1 VRPTTRIALVIGTAL
16 GLAVPMPGA
25 VSVISPSPTGP
36 VAVGTTVIRLVG
48 AAGHDPYLGSGTA
61 KNEKRELLVRF
72 WYPTASVTCAR
83 AEYTSPKVWAYLSQ
97 ATGIQLPLVTTHSCV
112 DAAVAPGLH
121 PLIVFSHG
129 YTGMLTD
136 CTFIF
141 EELASLGYVTASI
154 AHANEST
161 AVEFPDGRLVIS
173 AFGSY
178 LLPRTLHVDVA
189 SIERA
194 RSARTADISFL
205 LDQLW
210 ALNTTLRGP
219 FHNSL
224 DLARIGIMGHSL
236 GGETALRALQ
246 QDSRIR
252 AAIWIDGVISKD
264 SLSDTSK
271 PVLLVA
277 AGRDQWR
284 TDECRLWNHLH
295 GTRLALNLHGA
306 AHLSPT
312 DAIWLG
318 QAIPEFA
325 VPPGAAGSSRTIAEI
340 RRYIAGF
347 FDTALFYKPEG
358 LFVRTLD
365 NRDSTLTSTTQ
376 SICPSLAEQGEPQ

>member
-1 VRPTTRIALVIGTAL
+1 MVPTRRIVLIIGMAL

-25 VSVISPSPTGP
+25 VSVISPPPTGP
-36 VAVGTTVIRLVG
+36 AAVGTTVIRLGG
-48 AAGHDPYLGSGTA
+48 AARHDSFLGGGTP
-61 KNEKRELLVRF
+61 KDEKRELLVRF
-72 WYPTASVTCAR
+72 WYPTASGRCAR

-97 ATGIQLPLVTTHSCV
+97 ITGILLPLVKTHSCL

-121 PLIVFSHG
+121 PVIVFSHG
-129 YTGMLTD
+129 FTGMLTD
-136 CTFIF
+136 GTFIF
-141 EELASLGYVTASI
+141 EELASHGYVTASI
-154 AHANEST
+154 AHAHEST

-178 LLPRTLHVDVA
+178 LLPRTLHVDVD

-194 RSARTADISFL
+194 RSQRTVDIKFL

-210 ALNTTLRGP
+210 ALNTTLRCP

-236 GGETALRALQ
+236 GGDTALHALH

-252 AAIWIDGVISKD
+252 AAIWIDGVIFKD
-264 SLSDTSK
+264 SLTDTSK
-271 PVLLVA
+271 PVLLLA
-277 AGRDQWR
+277 AGRDRWKD
-284 TDECRLWNHLH
+284 DECRLWTHLH

-318 QAIPEFA
+318 QAIPQFA
-325 VPPGAAGSSRTIAEI
+325 VAPGAAGSSRIIAEI
-340 RRYIAGF
+340 RRYVAGF
-347 FDTALFYKPEG
+347 FDNALFDQPEG
-358 LFVRTLD
+358 LFVRTGD

-376 SICPSLAEQGEPQ
+376 SICPNLAEGEPQ